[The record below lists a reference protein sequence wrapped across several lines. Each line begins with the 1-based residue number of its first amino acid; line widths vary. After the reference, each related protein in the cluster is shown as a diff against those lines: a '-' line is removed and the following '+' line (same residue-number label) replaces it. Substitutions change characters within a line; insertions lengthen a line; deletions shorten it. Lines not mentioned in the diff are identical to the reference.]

1 MELKVYL
8 VSKQRAHCTLADNV
22 WNMSLLRI
30 FTNFARPS
38 FLSKG
43 VKIINTLTEVCFCI
57 YSGVFT
63 CVVGCTSLINP
74 QYYSKLCAKGY
85 RVSGRVRCW
94 HSNWLQSCTTSSR
107 SKWKRSAIDQIN
119 PWGSDRETH
128 WQSESFSAVT
138 KRELQ
143 HKTLKNHFWICEEY
157 LTRYEHNIF
166 WIYENI
172 NTTRLNDTLQTFV
185 LLSSNISGP
194 HQGQQ
199 PPTEKQTTASLQVH
213 RDLWII
219 WQRQNLKTGEE
230 WTVRLRVWSA
240 GKITCVAAL
249 FLNHDSSIAAA
260 SVTGLSPSVWFY
272 SVKLYFGLI

>member
-8 VSKQRAHCTLADNV
+8 VSKQRAHCTVADNV

-57 YSGVFT
+57 YNGVFT

-143 HKTLKNHFWICEEY
+143 HKTLKNHFRICEEY

-213 RDLWII
+213 RDLWIF

-240 GKITCVAAL
+240 GKMTCVAAL

-260 SVTGLSPSVWFY
+260 SVAGLSPSVSFY
-272 SVKLYFGLI
+272 SVQLYFGLI

>member
-8 VSKQRAHCTLADNV
+8 VSKQRARCTLADNV

-138 KRELQ
+138 KQELQ
-143 HKTLKNHFWICEEY
+143 HKT
-157 LTRYEHNIF
+157 
-166 WIYENI
+166 
-172 NTTRLNDTLQTFV
+172 
-185 LLSSNISGP
+185 
-194 HQGQQ
+194 
-199 PPTEKQTTASLQVH
+199 
-213 RDLWII
+213 
-219 WQRQNLKTGEE
+219 
-230 WTVRLRVWSA
+230 
-240 GKITCVAAL
+240 
-249 FLNHDSSIAAA
+249 
-260 SVTGLSPSVWFY
+260 
-272 SVKLYFGLI
+272 